1 MADVRITALPAA
13 QTITGAE
20 LVPVVQDGLT
30 VQTTVSAITAS
41 PSLTQTFLTVGLQAG
56 LPNSRYFS
64 TGVGLGITDGGAQ
77 NPYTISLNGTSAS
90 LESASSGVIVK
101 TAPNTIAARTLIA
114 SGNGI
119 GVTDG
124 DGIAGNPT
132 FALTGLAQALANATG
147 TGMLALGSSS
157 TISPVTITSVAQQT
171 SVLNG
176 DGSGNPTI
184 GLASNP
190 VIPGTAA
197 VTIPVGTTAQ
207 RSVGADGEIRYNSQ
221 SVAYEGFAGGTWR
234 EFSLTG
240 GVITFSAGATGF
252 APSSATSGA
261 VTLSGILNSTS
272 GGTGASALTGYLFGN
287 GASPATASATIP
299 TTALSG
305 TVSNAQLANSAVT
318 VNGTSVSLGGSGTIT
333 AAAPNA
339 LTIGTGLSGSSY
351 TGSTPVTIA
360 LADTAVAPNSYT
372 AANITVDQQG
382 RITAASNGSVGS
394 VTSVSVS
401 AGNGFLG
408 TVSNPTTTP
417 AITLSTNVT
426 GVVYGNGTALS
437 AATGAQIATAIG
449 ATTITN
455 ATNATTLTGG
465 ATGSLVYQSAVGAS
479 AYLGIGTSGY
489 VLTAGATLPQYVAQS
504 TLAVGSATTATNA
517 TNTAVTEDT
526 STAVA
531 VYPTWVTANT
541 GNLPQK
547 VTSTKLSF
555 VPSTGALTATGGISG
570 GTF

>member
-1 MADVRITALPAA
+1 MADVRITGLPAA
-13 QTITGAE
+13 GTITGAE
-20 LVPVVQDGLT
+20 LVPVVQGGLT
-30 VQTTVSAITAS
+30 VQTTVSAITQS

-77 NPYTISLNGTSAS
+77 SPYTIAFNGTAAS
-90 LESASSGVIVK
+90 LETASNGVIVK
-101 TAPNTIAARTLIA
+101 IAPNTIAARTLTT

-119 GVTDG
+119 GVTNG
-124 DGIAGNPT
+124 DGIASNPT

-157 TISPVTITSVAQQT
+157 TISPVTITGVAQQT
-171 SVLNG
+171 SVING

-190 VIPGTAA
+190 VIPGTAS

-207 RSVGADGEIRYNSQ
+207 RSVGANGEIRYNSQ
-221 SVAYEGFAGGTWR
+221 SVAYEGFANGTWR

-240 GVITFSAGATGF
+240 GVLSFSAGSTGF
-252 APSSATSGA
+252 APSSPTSGV

-287 GASPATASATIP
+287 GASPATASSTIP
-299 TTALSG
+299 TTNLSG
-305 TVSNAQLANSAVT
+305 TVANAQLANSTIT
-318 VNGTSVSLGGSGTIT
+318 VNGTSVPLGGSGTIT
-333 AAAPNA
+333 AANPSA
-339 LTIGTGLSGSSY
+339 LTIGTGLSGASY
-351 TGSTPVTIA
+351 TGSVPVTIA
-360 LADTAVAPNSYT
+360 LADTAVSPNSYT

-426 GVVYGNGTALS
+426 GVVYGNGTAIS

-479 AYLGIGTSGY
+479 AFLGIGTSGN
-489 VLTAGATLPQYVAQS
+489 VLVAGATLPQYVAQS
-504 TLAVGSATTATNA
+504 TLAVGSATDA
-517 TNTAVTEDT
+517 TNTAITEDT